1 MKFAS
6 GAEGV
11 INASNN
17 IIGLNE
23 HIITFSN
30 ENGFITLESKGN
42 DWVTDFKLYTINKKL
57 VKKNILIKKKRNN
70 LNKLDAR
77 IYPVSKIVN
86 RLIKSIFLK
95 KDAFPNFK
103 SGFRTQYLVENAIKS
118 HKCKN
123 KWIKFKSNNFVG
135 LLIFINILIGK
146 IT

>member
-57 VKKNILIKKKRNN
+57 VKKNILIKKK
-70 LNKLDAR
+70 
-77 IYPVSKIVN
+77 
-86 RLIKSIFLK
+86 K
-95 KDAFPNFK
+95 K
-103 SGFRTQYLVENAIKS
+103 
-118 HKCKN
+118 KN
-123 KWIKFKSNNFVG
+123 K
-135 LLIFINILIGK
+135 
-146 IT
+146 

>member
-70 LNKLDAR
+70 LNKLAYIDAKVKR
-77 IYPVSKIVN
+77 RWGTDYFYELIAYAYEGIEDKRQWGLAYPTKGKSKN
-86 RLIKSIFLK
+86 DK
-95 KDAFPNFK
+95 
-103 SGFRTQYLVENAIKS
+103 
-118 HKCKN
+118 
-123 KWIKFKSNNFVG
+123 
-135 LLIFINILIGK
+135 
-146 IT
+146 

>member
-6 GAEGV
+6 GVEGI

-42 DWVTDFKLYTINKKL
+42 DWVTEFKLYTINKKL
-57 VKKNILIKKKRNN
+57 VKKNILIKKRKKI
-70 LNKLDAR
+70 NKLDAR
-77 IYPVSKIVN
+77 TYLVSKIVN
-86 RLIKSIFLK
+86 RLIKSILLK
-95 KDAFPNFK
+95 QQTFPSFK

-118 HKCKN
+118 HKYKN
-123 KWIKFKSNNFVG
+123 KWIKLKSNNFLV
-135 LLIFINILIGK
+135 K
-146 IT
+146 I